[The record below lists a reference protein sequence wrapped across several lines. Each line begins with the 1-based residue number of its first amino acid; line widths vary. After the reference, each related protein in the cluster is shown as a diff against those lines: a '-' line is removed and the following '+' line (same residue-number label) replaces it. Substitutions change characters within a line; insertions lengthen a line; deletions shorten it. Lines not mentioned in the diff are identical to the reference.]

1 MNKQIVKIN
10 GLKEIDGMKFHDI
23 EGGFGEGKKA
33 MLVKE
38 IANIHGRELKTI
50 NQAINMNKRRFAV
63 GIDLLDLKRSG
74 LEVNLIDHGIYNQNS
89 INRSE
94 NIYLLS
100 ERGYAKLLK
109 ILEDD
114 VAWEQYEK
122 LVDGYF
128 NMRQTLNASE
138 LSPELQ
144 MFNQMFKAMANNEL
158 ETKEAK
164 RIALNANNKA
174 EEVKEQIQSMRD
186 VITLD
191 SNGWRKETATLINK
205 IANKLG
211 GFEHIRNVREESYKL
226 LNENYCVDINRRLK
240 NKQKNMAL
248 EGVSRSKINKVN
260 VLDVIAEDK
269 KLLNGYINIVTK
281 MAIRYGVA

>member
-1 MNKQIVKIN
+1 MNNQIVKIN
-10 GLKEIDGMKFHDI
+10 NTDLSVKEFKGQRVVTFKDIDMLHERVEGTAKSNFYENKKHFIENEDYFIIKKSLKYEIPTLEIPNRGI
-23 EGGFGEGKKA
+23 TVLTESGYL
-33 MLVKE
+33 MLVRSLQDDLAWKVQ
-38 IANIHGRELKTI
+38 REL
-50 NQAINMNKRRFAV
+50 
-63 GIDLLDLKRSG
+63 
-74 LEVNLIDHGIYNQNS
+74 VNNYF
-89 INRSE
+89 RVKE
-94 NIYLLS
+94 N
-100 ERGYAKLLK
+100 
-109 ILEDD
+109 
-114 VAWEQYEK
+114 V
-122 LVDGYF
+122 
-128 NMRQTLNASE
+128 QTLNTSE

-158 ETKEAK
+158 EAKEAK

-174 EEVKEQIQSMRD
+174 DEVKEQIQSMRD

-226 LNENYCVDINRRLK
+226 LNETYGVDINRRLK